1 VQDAAATPSH
11 LRLKGLIVCEA
22 MLRLCRLMTD
32 HFDCDLESFVCYMAV
47 ISANLGRKRRERDG
61 FPHDAPPPDEERWP
75 VSRRAI
81 AASVGLPRET
91 VRRKIMELVEKGHV
105 VEVRGGL
112 KAVAPALEHADNL
125 QIVLGAIRTFQRTAA
140 ELEEV
145 DGR

>member
-1 VQDAAATPSH
+1 MQHAAPMPKH
-11 LRLKGLIVCEA
+11 LRIKGLIVCEA

-47 ISANLGRKRRERDG
+47 VSANLGRLRRDRGG
-61 FPHDAPPPDEERWP
+61 FGHNEPPPDEDRLP
-75 VSRRAI
+75 VSRRAV

-91 VRRKIMELVEKGHV
+91 VRRKVIELVEKGHL

>member
-1 VQDAAATPSH
+1 MQDAAATPKH

-32 HFDCDLESFVCYMAV
+32 HFDCDLECVVCYMAV
-47 ISANLGRKRRERDG
+47 ISANLGRKMRDRDG
-61 FPHDAPPPDEERWP
+61 LADDLPPSDEERWP
-75 VSRRAI
+75 VSRRAV

-91 VRRKIMELVEKGHV
+91 VRRKVMELVEKGHL

-112 KAVAPALEHADNL
+112 KAVAPALEHAENL

-140 ELEEV
+140 ELNAV
-145 DGR
+145 DER

>member
-1 VQDAAATPSH
+1 MPKH

-47 ISANLGRKRRERDG
+47 VSANVGRMRREPDG
-61 FPHDAPPPDEERWP
+61 FADDEPPSAEERRP
-75 VSRRAI
+75 VSRRAV

-91 VRRKIMELVEKGHV
+91 VRRKVMELVEKGHV
-105 VEVRGGL
+105 IEVRGGL
-112 KAVAPALEHADNL
+112 QAVAPALEHAENL

-145 DGR
+145 DRR